1 MDDKA
6 LNKECD
12 IEIKDSSQIGSQNE
26 NIIHEHLNLIDN
38 KSRQSAIEI
47 KEELVVDSSEI
58 SSQNENV
65 IHESQNLINNES
77 RLSNVEK
84 EELAVDFSEIG
95 NQNENDIHECQ
106 NLIDHESRLSDIEIK
121 EDLAIDISKC
131 KQNEY
136 NSLIDN
142 ESRQKELVTN
152 FSETGKQNGH
162 VIHEHQNMFIQ
173 SDTTKKSSCHLT
185 IKFEKDDSCSNRTAL
200 LEDNKP
206 TKSGKSTGKITG
218 RIILK
223 NLFSYIW
230 PKNNLKIKIRV
241 IISLLLLVGAK
252 LLNISVPFVFKHI
265 IDQLNLITGKSLN
278 VSDPQN
284 TIVTVVIALVVGYGI
299 ARAGSA
305 GFNELKSAIFAKVAQ
320 HSIRMNAQ
328 DFFKHLHK
336 LDLQFHLNRQTGAL
350 SKIIDRGSRGIGSVL
365 NAMVFNML
373 PTFVELS
380 LVSGILCYKCGPQF
394 SLVALGAVGLYSV
407 FTLRLTQW
415 RTQFRLD
422 MNKAENEASNK
433 AIDSLMNYETVK
445 YFNNED
451 YEANEYDK
459 SLLNYEKSALKTR
472 HTLAMLNFGQNAILS
487 GALSLIMYLAIR
499 QIVDGKMTVGDLV
512 MVNGLIFQLSVPL
525 NFLGSV
531 YRELRLSLTDME
543 VMFELLNENPKIR
556 SSVNAK
562 IIHLATKD
570 TNICFENVTFE
581 YIEGRKI
588 LNGLSFCVPAGKRV
602 AFVGGS
608 GAGKSTLVRLLFRF
622 FEPNSGSIRIGGHDI
637 NSIDLV
643 CLRQHIAIVPQ
654 DSVLFHNSIKHN
666 INYGNLNASEDQ
678 VVNAAQMAEI
688 HKSILTWPDGY
699 ETQVGERGL
708 KLSGGE
714 KQRVSIARA
723 ILKDSPILIFDE
735 ATSSLDSIT
744 EKSIMKALDKATAG
758 RTSILIAHRL
768 STVVNCDEIFVLDK
782 GRVAERGSHSQLLA
796 KSASLYSKM
805 WKSQYEADQKS
816 PIHSE
821 TPDTVPMC
829 ASMNCNDDRPS
840 CC

>member
-12 IEIKDSSQIGSQNE
+12 IEIKDSSQICCQKKNG
-26 NIIHEHLNLIDN
+26 LIDN
-38 KSRQSAIEI
+38 KSRQSVIEI
-47 KEELVVDSSEI
+47 KEELNLNSSEI
-58 SSQNENV
+58 SSQNDNV
-65 IHESQNLINNES
+65 IHESQNLIDNES
-77 RLSNVEK
+77 RLYNVEIK
-84 EELAVDFSEIG
+84 EELAVNLSELG
-95 NQNENDIHECQ
+95 NQNECQ
-106 NLIDHESRLSDIEIK
+106 NLIDPESRLSNIEIK
-121 EDLAIDISKC
+121 EDLAIDISES
-131 KQNEY
+131 KQNENVIHEN

-142 ESRQKELVTN
+142 ESRQKELVIN
-152 FSETGKQNGH
+152 FSECCKQNGN
-162 VIHEHQNMFIQ
+162 VIHDANE
-173 SDTTKKSSCHLT
+173 KSSCHLT
-185 IKFEKDDSCSNRTAL
+185 IGSTKLEKDDSCSNRTAL

-206 TKSGKSTGKITG
+206 SKTGKNTGKITG

-223 NLFSYIW
+223 NLLSYIW
-230 PKNNLKIKIRV
+230 PKNNSKIKIRV

-284 TIVTVVIALVVGYGI
+284 AIVTVVIALVVGYGI

-394 SLVALGAVGLYSV
+394 SLVALGAVGLYTV

-459 SLLNYEKSALKTR
+459 SLLNYQKSALKTR

-487 GALSLIMYLAIR
+487 GALSLIMYLAVR
-499 QIVDGKMTVGDLV
+499 QIVEGKMTVGDLV

-543 VMFELLNENPKIR
+543 VMFELLNEDPKIK

-562 IIHLATKD
+562 IIHLAIKD
-570 TNICFENVTFE
+570 TNICFDNVTFE

-622 FEPNSGSIRIGGHDI
+622 FEPNSGTIRIGGHDI

-654 DSVLFHNSIKHN
+654 DSVLFHNTIKHN
-666 INYGNLNASEDQ
+666 INYGNLNATEDQ
-678 VVNAAQMAEI
+678 VINAAQMAEI

-796 KSASLYSKM
+796 KSGSLYSKM
-805 WKSQYEADQKS
+805 WKSQYEADKKS
-816 PIHSE
+816 PTHSE
-821 TPDTVPMC
+821 MQGTVPIP
-829 ASMNCNDDRPS
+829 MNCNDDRPS